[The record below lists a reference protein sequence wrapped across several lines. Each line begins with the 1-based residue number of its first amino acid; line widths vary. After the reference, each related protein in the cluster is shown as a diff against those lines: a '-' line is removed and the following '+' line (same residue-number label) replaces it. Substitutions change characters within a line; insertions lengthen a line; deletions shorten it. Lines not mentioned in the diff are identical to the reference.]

1 MTLRGFW
8 RPGVAVVAV
17 GLLAACGGDG
27 GAGPPAGTSAE
38 MDSPD
43 FTINPELESRWVVG
57 ALDGEDWEVFGAIT
71 DLAFNEA
78 GDLFILDEQAGHVVV
93 LDRAGA
99 HLRTISR
106 QGEGPGELT
115 DPRSMALLADGRLAV
130 FDRSRRGIQFFTQEG
145 EYLESAPF
153 DPQRGMPN
161 FVRAWLPDGSILTD
175 IETRITGTA
184 EGAMSVSSG
193 PVGGE
198 LERPI
203 IQYGPDGSRAVRYTA
218 WDPPPPTGEGASTEG
233 AVRFTMSPIRAF
245 DPSLSFVPLPDGRL
259 AVVDSVDYRIKLVAT
274 AGTVDGVLER
284 PVSPIPVTG
293 AIREAE
299 RERRLEQLGG
309 RVRVSSALGGSVP
322 LPGDFQ
328 EQMAAARRTMIEQMT
343 FANAI
348 PAIDALAV
356 DFEGRLWVERRGLP
370 GQEGP
375 IDIVT
380 PDARYLGTI
389 QPDGLQIPGYVRPG
403 RPHGLR
409 GDARSGLS
417 GRARHANGPRIPA
430 EGLKLNPDS
439 PILVVEGGCDSRR
452 GRRTVTPGALSTSK
466 AWSPGLR
473 SPPPFAMWQSRIW
486 EDSRRVRAT
495 RKHSSRTS
503 QGIAFRLSLW
513 TIALTVAANGV
524 SGPISVAAQE
534 TVRVAGVVTDD
545 GTGAP
550 VEGAVVRLAD
560 PSGSVRE
567 TMTNPEGA
575 FAFEA
580 VSPGAYVLGVRR
592 IGYEVLSIPLEV
604 GPDAQSLDVRI
615 RPQAIPLD
623 PLEVDVEGRPPRLSK
638 PASTSA
644 WRRDGGRTSSPIGS
658 RRTRPGS
665 RG

>member
-1 MTLRGFW
+1 MFCVAPPAAGSNPSLVTLRGS
-8 RPGVAVVAV
+8 RCPGAAVVAA
-17 GLLAACGGDG
+17 GLLAACGGNG
-27 GAGPPAGTSAE
+27 GAGTPAGTSAG

-57 ALDGEDWEVFGAIT
+57 ALDGEDWEVFGAIR
-71 DLAFNEA
+71 DLAFNEV

-115 DPRSMALLADGRLAV
+115 DPRSMVLLADGRLAV

-184 EGAMSVSSG
+184 EGARSVSSG

-218 WDPPPPTGEGASTEG
+218 WDPPPPTGEGASAEG
-233 AVRFTMSPIRAF
+233 GTIRFNMSPIRAF

-259 AVVDSVDYRIKLVAT
+259 AVVDSVDYRIKLVGT
-274 AGTVDGVLER
+274 AGTVDGLLER
-284 PVSPIPVTG
+284 PVSPTPVTG

-309 RVRVSSALGGSVP
+309 RVRFDSPVAASIP

-328 EQMAAARRTMIEQMT
+328 EQMTAARRTTIERMT
-343 FANAI
+343 FADAI
-348 PAIDALAV
+348 PAIEALAV

-370 GQEGP
+370 GEEGA

-389 QPDGLQIPGYVRPG
+389 QPGGLRIPDAFGPDGLLAYAETHDLGFPIVRVVQLAPGTP
-403 RPHGLR
+403 L
-409 GDARSGLS
+409 
-417 GRARHANGPRIPA
+417 
-430 EGLKLNPDS
+430 
-439 PILVVEGGCDSRR
+439 EGGIR
-452 GRRTVTPGALSTSK
+452 GL
-466 AWSPGLR
+466 
-473 SPPPFAMWQSRIW
+473 
-486 EDSRRVRAT
+486 
-495 RKHSSRTS
+495 
-503 QGIAFRLSLW
+503 
-513 TIALTVAANGV
+513 
-524 SGPISVAAQE
+524 
-534 TVRVAGVVTDD
+534 
-545 GTGAP
+545 
-550 VEGAVVRLAD
+550 
-560 PSGSVRE
+560 
-567 TMTNPEGA
+567 
-575 FAFEA
+575 
-580 VSPGAYVLGVRR
+580 
-592 IGYEVLSIPLEV
+592 
-604 GPDAQSLDVRI
+604 
-615 RPQAIPLD
+615 
-623 PLEVDVEGRPPRLSK
+623 
-638 PASTSA
+638 
-644 WRRDGGRTSSPIGS
+644 
-658 RRTRPGS
+658 
-665 RG
+665 